1 MKIYIIKG
9 NNNEVYEDYYEWIQ
23 SVYLNKENAEKE
35 IEVLKKKYEENNY
48 YIEEYEIKD
57 RMENIN
63 ENNKQK

>member
-23 SVYLNKENAEKE
+23 SAYLNKKNAEKE
-35 IEVLKKKYEENNY
+35 IEVLKNKYEENNY

-57 RMENIN
+57 GMENIN